1 MSIVDTNLISNTKAD
16 QISNAGNKIT
26 DVGRTNESLT
36 YATENPLAESE
47 INTRYILIGV
57 GAVVS
62 LLLFILVVQSCRKA
76 NSTRRKSLKSRNR
89 NKTDKESTDTQQHG
103 KDRFCNKIALQK
115 IPNQLFYHSD
125 AKNHRMEEESTSLQV
140 SSTPI
145 YQQATHVFAN
155 NTLPL
160 KSKYSHRPERPANHD
175 FNVPTC
181 DLYALP
187 RPCTSEICLAAN
199 RRDPYIQ
206 PIFVCAFDRPNN
218 TVKSHS
224 YIDIIS

>member
-1 MSIVDTNLISNTKAD
+1 M
-16 QISNAGNKIT
+16 
-26 DVGRTNESLT
+26 
-36 YATENPLAESE
+36 
-47 INTRYILIGV
+47 LIGV

-62 LLLFILVVQSCRKA
+62 FLLFILVVQSCRKA
-76 NSTRRKSLKSRNR
+76 ASKSRKSLRSRNR
-89 NKTDKESTDTQQHG
+89 NRSEEESTDIQLNG
-103 KDRFCNKIALQK
+103 KSRVCEKITLQK
-115 IPNQLFYHSD
+115 IPNQLFYRSD
-125 AKNHRMEEESTSLQV
+125 AENHSMEESTSLQL

-145 YQQATHVFAN
+145 HQQATHVFAN

-160 KSKYSHRPERPANHD
+160 KSKFSYRPEGPANQD
-175 FNVPTC
+175 FNVQTC

-187 RPCTSEICLAAN
+187 QPCTSEICLATN

-206 PIFVCAFDRPNN
+206 PVFVCAFDRPNN